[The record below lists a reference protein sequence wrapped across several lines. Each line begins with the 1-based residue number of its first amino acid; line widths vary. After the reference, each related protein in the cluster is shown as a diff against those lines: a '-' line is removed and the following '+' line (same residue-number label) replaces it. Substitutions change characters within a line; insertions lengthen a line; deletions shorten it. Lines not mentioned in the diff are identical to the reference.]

1 MNIKT
6 EFMAL
11 DKHLSRACSE
21 LQATED
27 DIQNLIHS
35 TNDEELFGMLMELDT
50 IVSRYNDIDEM
61 RETIKKRLG
70 INGH

>member
-1 MNIKT
+1 
-6 EFMAL
+6 MAL

-70 INGH
+70 INV

>member
-1 MNIKT
+1 LTLKT

-27 DIQNLIHS
+27 DIQSLIHS

-70 INGH
+70 INA

>member
-1 MNIKT
+1 LTLKT

-11 DKHLSRACSE
+11 DKHLSRACDE

-27 DIQNLIHS
+27 DIQSLIHS

-70 INGH
+70 IND

>member
-70 INGH
+70 IN

>member
-1 MNIKT
+1 MTIKT

-70 INGH
+70 IND

>member
-1 MNIKT
+1 LTLKT

-27 DIQNLIHS
+27 DIQSLIHS

-70 INGH
+70 IND

>member
-1 MNIKT
+1 MTNIKT

-50 IVSRYNDIDEM
+50 IVSR
-61 RETIKKRLG
+61 
-70 INGH
+70 

>member
-1 MNIKT
+1 LNIKT

-70 INGH
+70 IN

>member
-1 MNIKT
+1 
-6 EFMAL
+6 MAL

-27 DIQNLIHS
+27 DIQSLIHS

-70 INGH
+70 INA